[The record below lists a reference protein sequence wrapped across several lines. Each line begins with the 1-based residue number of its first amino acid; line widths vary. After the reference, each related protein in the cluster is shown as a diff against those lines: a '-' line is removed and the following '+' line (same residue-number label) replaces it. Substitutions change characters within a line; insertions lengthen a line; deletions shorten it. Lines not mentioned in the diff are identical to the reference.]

1 MEDDKEITE
10 EKKEIINNIN
20 EIFLLVLNL
29 FETIFNQSNE
39 GYKNINKLYLPIIN
53 EVYQQMEIELVNF
66 IINKFLFYFLF
77 ILGDEEQE
85 QFKKVEEN
93 IIKIIK
99 LSCDISYDNSYNS
112 SIESLNQ
119 ICINELFNI
128 CKYKSDE
135 EILENI
141 KNEKIK
147 INKDK
152 YIHNHIKI
160 GKICTVLLIQ
170 KIIEILK
177 KFREDEIKSG
187 DMPLSR
193 GRIKEIVNL
202 LENVKNLEIF
212 PNINMLEK
220 DEKEEEKKEDITVFD
235 VIRKTKKIHLF
246 YIQPVLNDFIDT
258 KEKDI
263 KNLVK
268 DIFIEITNIIGMPK
282 LTNFNK

>member
-1 MEDDKEITE
+1 M
-10 EKKEIINNIN
+10 
-20 EIFLLVLNL
+20 
-29 FETIFNQSNE
+29 
-39 GYKNINKLYLPIIN
+39 
-53 EVYQQMEIELVNF
+53 
-66 IINKFLFYFLF
+66 
-77 ILGDEEQE
+77 
-85 QFKKVEEN
+85 
-93 IIKIIK
+93 
-99 LSCDISYDNSYNS
+99 
-112 SIESLNQ
+112 
-119 ICINELFNI
+119 
-128 CKYKSDE
+128 
-135 EILENI
+135 
-141 KNEKIK
+141 
-147 INKDK
+147 
-152 YIHNHIKI
+152 
-160 GKICTVLLIQ
+160 
-170 KIIEILK
+170 K

-220 DEKEEEKKEDITVFD
+220 DEKEEEKKEDINVFD